1 MRFVLSVLVNA
12 LSLFL
17 TTLVVAGTRVTPF
30 EDSWP
35 GWIGSYL
42 LLGLLWGLVNST
54 IGAFIR
60 IAGFCFY
67 IVTLGLVALVVNGFL
82 FWIVAWLSGHL
93 GFGLTIDGFGWAVL
107 AAFVMSVLTAV
118 LGSLLRP
125 RGDGD

>member
-12 LSLFL
+12 FSLFL

-30 EDSWP
+30 EDSWS

-54 IGAFIR
+54 IGSFIR
-60 IAGFCFY
+60 VAGFCFY

-107 AAFVMSVLTAV
+107 AALVMSVLTAV

-125 RGDGD
+125 RGDED